1 MLWILYVVAVLSQN
15 TDLANDFAEICLFAQ
30 NCVAAIRSMVRA
42 VCLFASLSVAAIRF
56 MVRTVCLF
64 ESLSV
69 EAIRFMVQ
77 AVCLSLRV
85 LYHMYPTMRACGLW
99 FLRGVPVEDFTR
111 LSNER
116 RTTVANLIKAAKSA
130 IATNGIRALALR
142 LLAKSNRRAALAE
155 TAKLYKNKLAAANN
169 TNSNQASELLAA
181 RMELANANQRI
192 SNMKSALRAALN
204 A

>member
-1 MLWILYVVAVLSQN
+1 VVAVLSQN

-30 NCVAAIRSMVRA
+30 NCVADMVRA

-111 LSNER
+111 LSYLHNI
-116 RTTVANLIKAAKSA
+116 TDANLTSTEANLKAAKSA
-130 IATNGIRALALR
+130 IATHCYEALSLR
-142 LLAKSNRRAALAE
+142 LLDTVAKSNRRAVLAK
-155 TAKLYKNKLAAANN
+155 TAKLYKHKLAAANN

>member
-1 MLWILYVVAVLSQN
+1 MQMIHTSAIYKWRARGGYCKQMLWILYVVAVLSQN

-56 MVRTVCLF
+56 MVPTVC
-64 ESLSV
+64 
-69 EAIRFMVQ
+69 I
-77 AVCLSLRV
+77 SLRV
-85 LYHMYPTMRACGLW
+85 LYRMLRACGLW
-99 FLRGVPVEDFTR
+99 LLRGVPVEDFTR
-111 LSNER
+111 LSNDH
-116 RTTVANLIKAAKSA
+116 RTTVANLIKAAKTA
-130 IATNGIRALALR
+130 IATHGIRALALR

-181 RMELANANQRI
+181 RMELATANQRI
-192 SNMKSALRAALN
+192 SNIQSALRAALN

>member
-30 NCVAAIRSMVRA
+30 KCVEAIRFMVRA

-56 MVRTVCLF
+56 MVPTVG
-64 ESLSV
+64 
-69 EAIRFMVQ
+69 I
-77 AVCLSLRV
+77 SLRV
-85 LYHMYPTMRACGLW
+85 LYSMLRACGLW
-99 FLRGVPVEDFTR
+99 LLRGVPVEDFNR
-111 LSNER
+111 LSYLHNI
-116 RTTVANLIKAAKSA
+116 TDANLTSTEANLKAAKSA
-130 IATNGIRALALR
+130 IATHCYEALSLR
-142 LLAKSNRRAALAE
+142 LLDTVAKSNRRAVLAK
-155 TAKLYKNKLAAANN
+155 TAKLYKHKLAAANN

>member
-1 MLWILYVVAVLSQN
+1 MSAIYKRRARGGYCKQMLWILYVVAVLSQN

-30 NCVAAIRSMVRA
+30 KCVEAIRFMVRA

-56 MVRTVCLF
+56 MVPTVC
-64 ESLSV
+64 
-69 EAIRFMVQ
+69 I
-77 AVCLSLRV
+77 SLRV
-85 LYHMYPTMRACGLW
+85 LYRMLRACGLW
-99 FLRGVPVEDFTR
+99 LLRGVPVEDFTR
-111 LSNER
+111 LSNDH
-116 RTTVANLIKAAKSA
+116 RTTVANLIKDAKTA
-130 IATNGIRALALR
+130 IATHGIRALALR

-192 SNMKSALRAALN
+192 SNIQSALRAALN